1 MIYKFKCP
9 ATATVHM
16 NTAMAELLLKIA
28 GRSPAEKGVITVQDM
43 PAVIDALKAANSTG
57 TRDGDG
63 AALTE
68 QRQPLIRML
77 EEARSAG
84 QNVTWGV

>member
-57 TRDGDG
+57 TDDGDG

-68 QRQPLIRML
+68 HSEPLIRML